1 MLFAIVISDTQ
12 SFLSIVCHTIIMK
25 RGLFMTFENL
35 ITAISSVGFPIV
47 VSLYMITTVN
57 KTLDTLKDSIDKLTY
72 IVQEKMVRETDS
84 FVEFCDRVGKHKNEN
99 K

>member
-1 MLFAIVISDTQ
+1 
-12 SFLSIVCHTIIMK
+12 
-25 RGLFMTFENL
+25 MTFENL

-57 KTLDTLKDSIDKLTY
+57 KTLDNLKDSIDKLTY
-72 IVQEKMVRETDS
+72 IVQEKMVRDTES
-84 FVEFCDRVGKHKNEN
+84 YAEFCDRVEKRRNEN

>member
-1 MLFAIVISDTQ
+1 
-12 SFLSIVCHTIIMK
+12 
-25 RGLFMTFENL
+25 MTFDN
-35 ITAISSVGFPIV
+35 IVTAISSVGFPIV

-72 IVQEKMVRETDS
+72 IVQKKMIRDTES
-84 FVEFCDRVGKHKNEN
+84 YEEFCDRESRKKKYEN

>member
-1 MLFAIVISDTQ
+1 
-12 SFLSIVCHTIIMK
+12 
-25 RGLFMTFENL
+25 MTFDNVV
-35 ITAISSVGFPIV
+35 TAISSVGFPIV

-72 IVQEKMVRETDS
+72 IVQEKMIRDTESYD
-84 FVEFCDRVGKHKNEN
+84 EFCDRENRKKKYEN

>member
-1 MLFAIVISDTQ
+1 
-12 SFLSIVCHTIIMK
+12 
-25 RGLFMTFENL
+25 MTFENL

-72 IVQEKMVRETDS
+72 IVQEKMVRETES
-84 FVEFCDRVGKHKNEN
+84 FTEYCERVGKTEK
-99 K
+99 

>member
-1 MLFAIVISDTQ
+1 MTKHITP
-12 SFLSIVCHTIIMK
+12 TIILLSYPQCYQH
-25 RGLFMTFENL
+25 GGITMTFENL

-57 KTLDTLKDSIDKLTY
+57 KTLDGLKDAIDKLTY
-72 IVQEKMVRETDS
+72 IVTEKVLRE
-84 FVEFCDRVGKHKNEN
+84 NEN

>member
-1 MLFAIVISDTQ
+1 
-12 SFLSIVCHTIIMK
+12 
-25 RGLFMTFENL
+25 MTFDNV

-57 KTLDTLKDSIDKLTY
+57 KTLDGLKDAIDKLTY
-72 IVQEKMVRETDS
+72 IVTEKMLKD
-84 FVEFCDRVGKHKNEN
+84 EN

>member
-1 MLFAIVISDTQ
+1 
-12 SFLSIVCHTIIMK
+12 
-25 RGLFMTFENL
+25 MTFENV

-57 KTLDTLKDSIDKLTY
+57 KTLDGLKDAIDKLTY
-72 IVQEKMVRETDS
+72 IVTEKVLRE
-84 FVEFCDRVGKHKNEN
+84 NEN